1 MDARNMR
8 MWALGARLIV
18 LAVSV
23 YCFAMTYSQ
32 PREDYFVHSETLQPV
47 TYIIPDFAV
56 LSDVSITPRQDEHL
70 ISLMM
75 AADIPSN
82 PSDRGRMVVE
92 VWFRHH
98 ASAPLQ
104 YDRAAIYV
112 AGGIDYPSVPHLLP
126 GQAALIEWQSNQAR
140 AVKLAAIEAQVVG
153 NQVQLRVPSNLL
165 SGYEPLMAVVRYLPS
180 DVNLDHV
187 GGGFGM
193 CTSSSRLLDDSLR
206 SGSIVLPPFPS
217 SQWGAPTNLNRG
229 GDGGGGGRN
238 LRSED
243 RRPFPFVIP
252 PSRRGTPGVGIHVPV
267 PDTSPPTNPDQ
278 WPRPGD
284 INGDGIPDYDYPSD
298 TPVVGYILIDV
309 WVTAGDTNDYV
320 MVIGKDNNGNG
331 KLDVDEIWYPIGEC
345 PWPHGVNDGYIGT
358 DGKTYWESFEDS
370 NQNASWDP
378 GEPKRT
384 FIYKPET
391 GELVVIF
398 DPDGPGGQPPREVY
412 RGDPNGYH
420 WHHRPR

>member
-56 LSDVSITPRQDEHL
+56 LSDVSITPRQDGHL

-140 AVKLAAIEAQVVG
+140 AVKLAAIAIRCNNRAFSSDG
-153 NQVQLRVPSNLL
+153 WYNTIK
-165 SGYEPLMAVVRYLPS
+165 GY
-180 DVNLDHV
+180 
-187 GGGFGM
+187 
-193 CTSSSRLLDDSLR
+193 SR
-206 SGSIVLPPFPS
+206 
-217 SQWGAPTNLNRG
+217 
-229 GDGGGGGRN
+229 
-238 LRSED
+238 
-243 RRPFPFVIP
+243 
-252 PSRRGTPGVGIHVPV
+252 
-267 PDTSPPTNPDQ
+267 
-278 WPRPGD
+278 
-284 INGDGIPDYDYPSD
+284 
-298 TPVVGYILIDV
+298 
-309 WVTAGDTNDYV
+309 
-320 MVIGKDNNGNG
+320 
-331 KLDVDEIWYPIGEC
+331 
-345 PWPHGVNDGYIGT
+345 
-358 DGKTYWESFEDS
+358 
-370 NQNASWDP
+370 
-378 GEPKRT
+378 
-384 FIYKPET
+384 
-391 GELVVIF
+391 
-398 DPDGPGGQPPREVY
+398 
-412 RGDPNGYH
+412 
-420 WHHRPR
+420 